1 MRRPADSPDMS
12 QMKRL
17 IGEAGPTAI
26 KARRRK
32 RMGMQIQRHRT
43 RHGDRT
49 GEDVEAKAP
58 ADGADVLGKRTDG
71 QGTDGGLRRERAGKG
86 RRGRKR

>member
-1 MRRPADSPDMS
+1 MRWPADGPDMS

-17 IGEAGPTAI
+17 IGEARPTAV

-32 RMGMQIQRHRT
+32 RMDMQIQRHRT

-49 GEDVEAKAP
+49 GEDVEAKTP
-58 ADGADVLGKRTDG
+58 ADRADVLGKRTDG
-71 QGTDGGLRRERAGKG
+71 RGTDR
-86 RRGRKR
+86 